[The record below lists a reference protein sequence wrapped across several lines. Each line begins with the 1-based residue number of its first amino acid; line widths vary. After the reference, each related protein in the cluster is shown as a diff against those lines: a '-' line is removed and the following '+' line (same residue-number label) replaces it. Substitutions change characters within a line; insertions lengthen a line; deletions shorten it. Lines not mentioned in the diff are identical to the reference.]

1 VIEGGRLSDIDRPH
15 LFSKNKKIPASSD
28 DEEDDSRVGQI
39 PSSGSEQD

>member
-1 VIEGGRLSDIDRPH
+1 MIEGGRLSDIDRPH
-15 LFSKNKKIPASSD
+15 LFSKNKIPASSD